1 MCFGGI
7 CAAACVSNFLH
18 VRNVPVLPQFLEPDE
33 IETYIKRIEKQRE
46 EGDKKKGKKATPS
59 GAGPS

>member
-1 MCFGGI
+1 MQLLLCLL
-7 CAAACVSNFLH
+7 SH
-18 VRNVPVLPQFLEPDE
+18 VCNVPVLPQFLEPDE